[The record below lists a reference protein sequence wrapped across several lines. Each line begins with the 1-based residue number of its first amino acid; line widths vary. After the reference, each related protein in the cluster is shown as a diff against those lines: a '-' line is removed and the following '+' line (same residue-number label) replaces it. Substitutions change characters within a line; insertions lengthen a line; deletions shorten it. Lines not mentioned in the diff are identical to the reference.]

1 MHAGNGWLDVKPVPS
16 WILGH
21 LVSASQVLNT
31 ARKNL
36 IRLQTWLHL
45 LELLHFEYMGQ
56 GDLRLPVLK
65 ENISSR

>member
-1 MHAGNGWLDVKPVPS
+1 MAGCQAGAMLGTS
-16 WILGH
+16 WARVLT
-21 LVSASQVLNT
+21 LFASAFQVLNT